1 MLKGLRILFFCFFI
15 GTNFKD
21 THCVF
26 ADHYDVK
33 MPCHL
38 ILSKLADKC
47 PSFSSQPFLLPSTFF
62 FLLLPPSPSP
72 LTSRCL
78 PIRSWPPPSPLR
90 GTSPRSFVTTS
101 RSKFIFFFL
110 FSYFLLQRP
119 SFLPVDLWFSVL
131 NIFFVFFF
139 QV

>member
-47 PSFSSQPFLLPSTFF
+47 PSAVLAGLFSSVEVL
-62 FLLLPPSPSP
+62 
-72 LTSRCL
+72 
-78 PIRSWPPPSPLR
+78 
-90 GTSPRSFVTTS
+90 SFCCIAS
-101 RSKFIFFFL
+101 L
-110 FSYFLLQRP
+110 FSNLDFT
-119 SFLPVDLWFSVL
+119 FSVRF
-131 NIFFVFFF
+131 IG
-139 QV
+139 